1 MLDRYNRARLKRR
14 AGERR
19 SKLEDQV
26 AENLE
31 THGYSATYEQD
42 KFKYV
47 ISRTYRP
54 DFKVGDFYIEVK
66 GWWQQA
72 DRSKFLAVVLSNPD
86 LPIFVA
92 LQRPLQRISKTSRTT
107 YAEWCTRWGI
117 CWCPIPIP
125 PDFLHSWATGQRTTF
140 HVPTKKAA
148 AQQTQL
154 QFVRTVP
161 FTASPADDGST
172 HPPQ

>member
-14 AGERR
+14 DGERR

-66 GWWQQA
+66 GGGS
-72 DRSKFLAVVLSNPD
+72 RL
-86 LPIFVA
+86 
-92 LQRPLQRISKTSRTT
+92 TSSWPWFSATLT
-107 YAEWCTRWGI
+107 
-117 CWCPIPIP
+117 CPSLLRCSDPC
-125 PDFLHSWATGQRTTF
+125 S
-140 HVPTKKAA
+140 
-148 AQQTQL
+148 
-154 QFVRTVP
+154 
-161 FTASPADDGST
+161 ASPKRLALLTPSGALVGESAGVPSRYHPTSFIHGQLDKEPHSMSRPRGCGSTDAASVCADGSIYCFACRRRFNT
-172 HPPQ
+172 TPQ

>member
-14 AGERR
+14 DGERR

-92 LQRPLQRISKTSRTT
+92 LQRPLQRISKNVSHHLRRVVHALGNLLVSHPDTT
-107 YAEWCTRWGI
+107 
-117 CWCPIPIP
+117 
-125 PDFLHSWATGQRTTF
+125 
-140 HVPTKKAA
+140 
-148 AQQTQL
+148 
-154 QFVRTVP
+154 
-161 FTASPADDGST
+161 
-172 HPPQ
+172 